1 MSDLVIMR
9 VFVSTFGQDLIFESS
24 GMSVDFI
31 SGSLLRDLN
40 LIYCWSIGRVLS
52 EWLARLTQ

>member
-1 MSDLVIMR
+1 MSDCVIMR
-9 VFVSTFGQDLIFESS
+9 VFVSTFGQDLIAKSS

-31 SGSLLRDLN
+31 SGSLLRDLK
-40 LIYCWSIGRVLS
+40 LIYCWSIGRVLA